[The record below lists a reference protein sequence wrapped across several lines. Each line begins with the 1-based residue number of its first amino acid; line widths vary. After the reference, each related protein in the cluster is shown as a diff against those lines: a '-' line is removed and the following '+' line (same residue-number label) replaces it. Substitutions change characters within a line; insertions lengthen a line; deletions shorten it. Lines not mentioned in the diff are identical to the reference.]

1 MRIRNTAGNLQ
12 KLDKNMPITAVVCA
26 GFRETVILSGSAI
39 FGPEQRTGSE
49 YVLQWDPDHSNTSR
63 YPVSINLKIWLPL
76 PAGVDRLE
84 GWLATL

>member
-26 GFRETVILSGSAI
+26 GFRETVFLSGSAI

-49 YVLQWDPDHSNTSR
+49 YVLQWDPDPSNSSR

-76 PAGVDRLE
+76 PDGVDRLE